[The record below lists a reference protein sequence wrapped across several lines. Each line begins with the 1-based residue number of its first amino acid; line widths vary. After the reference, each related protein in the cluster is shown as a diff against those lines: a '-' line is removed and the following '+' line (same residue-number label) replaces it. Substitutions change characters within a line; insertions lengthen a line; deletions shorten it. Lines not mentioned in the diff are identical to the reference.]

1 MSCSFLPGVAALALL
16 PLAALAQQGR
26 QAHPA
31 DAGAAVPA
39 TTYHSAFTDYQAAAA
54 DEASPDQVWR
64 MANQAVAPAAVQAA
78 QTPPPGNRQPDPP
91 RPDPHAG
98 HGAHHTLQGK

>member
-16 PLAALAQQGR
+16 PLAALAR
-26 QAHPA
+26 QPHPA

-39 TTYHSAFTDYQAAAA
+39 TTYHSAFTDYRAAAA
-54 DEASPDQVWR
+54 DEASPDQIWR
-64 MANQAVAPAAVQAA
+64 AANRAVAPADAQAA
-78 QTPPPGNRQPDPP
+78 QTPPPGSRQPEAP

-98 HGAHHTLQGK
+98 HGDHHTMQGK